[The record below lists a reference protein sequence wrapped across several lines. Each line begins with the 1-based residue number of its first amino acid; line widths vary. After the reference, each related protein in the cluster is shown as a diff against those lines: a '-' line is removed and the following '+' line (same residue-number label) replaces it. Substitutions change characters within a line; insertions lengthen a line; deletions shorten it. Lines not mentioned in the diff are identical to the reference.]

1 MRFER
6 SWKCAVKPQYSY
18 TIAFAH
24 SIGFNQS
31 SVMCRLD
38 IDIETIP
45 HKNGIYGQINGNQLR
60 TTSTRYARKT

>member
-1 MRFER
+1 
-6 SWKCAVKPQYSY
+6 
-18 TIAFAH
+18 
-24 SIGFNQS
+24 
-31 SVMCRLD
+31 MCRLD